1 MLHCGLDDGLFAELL
16 GVMALKTDAIYVLTC
31 EMVIEDEMQLE
42 RKRKREKITQIKYI
56 GS

>member
-16 GVMALKTDAIYVLTC
+16 GVMALKTDAIYVLSC

>member
-1 MLHCGLDDGLFAELL
+1 MLHCGLDDGLFMELL
-16 GVMALKTDAIYVLTC
+16 GVMALKTDAIYVLSC
-31 EMVIEDEMQLE
+31 EMVIENEMQLE

>member
-1 MLHCGLDDGLFAELL
+1 LLHCGLDDGLFVELL

-31 EMVIEDEMQLE
+31 EMVIEYEMQLE
-42 RKRKREKITQIKYI
+42 RKRKREKITQIKYM

>member
-1 MLHCGLDDGLFAELL
+1 MLHCGLDDGLFVELL

-42 RKRKREKITQIKYI
+42 RKRKREKITQIKYM

>member
-1 MLHCGLDDGLFAELL
+1 LLHCGLDDGLFAELL

>member
-16 GVMALKTDAIYVLTC
+16 GVMALKTDAIYVLSC

-42 RKRKREKITQIKYI
+42 RKRKREKITQIKYM

>member
-1 MLHCGLDDGLFAELL
+1 MLHCGLDDGLFAEIL

-42 RKRKREKITQIKYI
+42 RKRKREKITQIKYM

>member
-16 GVMALKTDAIYVLTC
+16 GVMALKTDAIYVLSC
-31 EMVIEDEMQLE
+31 EMVIENEMQLE

>member
-1 MLHCGLDDGLFAELL
+1 MLHCGLDDGLFMELL

>member
-16 GVMALKTDAIYVLTC
+16 GVMALKTDAIYVLSC
-31 EMVIEDEMQLE
+31 EMVIENEMQLE
-42 RKRKREKITQIKYI
+42 RKRKREKITQIKYM